1 MWWFIPLSHQIVENM
16 KNAGDMNPG
25 PQRSRALGGVVL
37 IVIGLL
43 FFARKLGIEF
53 PDWLFTWPMLL
64 IALGIYI
71 SAKHNF
77 KNPGGFILMII
88 GGVFLTER
96 FYPDFRIH
104 EFFWPT
110 FLIVMGVVLLFKPR
124 RTRNIEDYSK
134 WDEKNNCYGSADST
148 DQTIEVNSILA
159 GVKRNILSKDFK
171 GGEVNCV
178 MGGAELNFMHAQIV
192 GTAVL
197 EMNQVFG
204 GAKLIVPAN
213 WEIISEITVVLG
225 GVEDK
230 RQLIGS
236 FSQEQKP
243 ILILKGACV
252 FGGIDIRSY

>member
-1 MWWFIPLSHQIVENM
+1 M
-16 KNAGDMNPG
+16 KNAGNIHPD
-25 PQRSRALGGVVL
+25 PQRSRILGGIIL
-37 IVIGLL
+37 ILIGVL
-43 FFARKLGIEF
+43 FFARKLGIEM
-53 PDWLFTWPMLL
+53 PDWLFTWPMFL
-64 IALGIYI
+64 IGLGLYI

-77 KNPGGFILMII
+77 RNPGGYILMLI
-88 GGVFLTER
+88 GGVFLSER
-96 FYPDFRIH
+96 FYPEIQIH

-110 FLIVMGVVLLFKPR
+110 FLILMGIVLLFKPK
-124 RTRNIEDYSK
+124 RNKAAEFTA
-134 WDEKNNCYGSADST
+134 WDSKNNCMVATDST

-159 GVKRNILSKDFK
+159 GVKRNILTKDFK
-171 GGEVNCV
+171 GGEVNCI
-178 MGGAELNFMHAQIV
+178 MGGAELNFAHAAIT

-230 RQLIGS
+230 RQVIGN
-236 FSQEQKP
+236 FNQEQKSV
-243 ILILKGACV
+243 LILKGVCV